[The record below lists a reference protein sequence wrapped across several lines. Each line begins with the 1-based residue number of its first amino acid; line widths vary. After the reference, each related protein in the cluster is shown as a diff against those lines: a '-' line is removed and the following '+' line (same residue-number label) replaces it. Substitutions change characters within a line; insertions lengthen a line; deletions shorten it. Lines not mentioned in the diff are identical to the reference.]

1 MSVFKMEH
9 KKKILVLCGGKFA
22 LGALQKLAFEQY
34 LCGIAIG
41 KGQDSVVKSLENASL
56 GNKIPFKHF
65 PTKKSVE
72 ELGDWI
78 RSIQPDYIFSISFPF
93 LLTEEV
99 LSYGEKKFINLHLG
113 PLPAYRGPMPIF
125 EVLRYQEKET
135 AIAVHYMNKEFDEGS
150 LIFNDLVQISP
161 TDTFGILA
169 TKLSSRAANT
179 ALNLANMLEYA
190 SQIPASEQDEHLA
203 RYFEF
208 PEEQDTFVNWK
219 NMSATE
225 IVALINACNPWNSGA
240 DAYLN
245 DQLIKLVSASSI
257 ELNHNHVPGS
267 IIGMSDEGHIEV
279 ACFNNSILLIEIISS
294 DFGILSAKKYA
305 QMAIPYIIKI
315 QTPNEVLN

>member
-1 MSVFKMEH
+1 MET

-34 LCGIAIG
+34 LCGVAIG
-41 KGQDSVVKSLENASL
+41 KGQDSVVKSLENASTTSKL
-56 GNKIPFKHF
+56 PFKHF
-65 PTKKSVE
+65 PTKKSTE
-72 ELGDWI
+72 ELGNWI
-78 RSIQPDYIFSISFPF
+78 RSIQPDYIFCISFPF
-93 LLTEEV
+93 LLTQDV

-135 AIAVHYMNKEFDEGS
+135 AIAVHYMNEDFDEGS
-150 LIFNDLVQISP
+150 LIFNDPVQISP

-169 TKLSSRAANT
+169 TKLSARAAKT

-190 SQIPASEQDEHLA
+190 SQIPAHEQDENQA

-219 NMSATE
+219 NMSASE
-225 IVALINACNPWNSGA
+225 ITALINACNPWNTGA

-245 DQLIKLVSASSI
+245 DQLIKLVSANNRKAEHHHI
-257 ELNHNHVPGS
+257 PGT
-267 IIGMSDEGHIEV
+267 IIGLTEEAAIEV
-279 ACFNNSILLIEIISS
+279 ACFDNSILSIEIISS
-294 DFGILSAKKYA
+294 DYGILSAKKYA
-305 QMAIPYIIKI
+305 EIAIPHIIKT
-315 QTPNEVLN
+315 TPNEILN